1 MNKIKKLEVIF
12 NEKKVGTL
20 ALLNKNKIDL
30 LAFQYD
36 DEWIKNGFSI
46 SPFSLP
52 LENKVFIPKIDPFNG
67 MFGVFSDSLPDG
79 WGKLLVDR
87 TLKKNNINPFEI
99 TSLDRLAIVGNSG
112 MGGLEYIPQ
121 YDFEI
126 KSEIKDLDELALSC
140 KKILNTEYSENL
152 DELFLLGG
160 SSGGARPK
168 ILTNINGEDWIIK
181 FPSKFDND
189 NIGKQEYDYS
199 LCAKK
204 CGIFMPET
212 KLFPSKNCSGF
223 FGVKRFDREK
233 NSENKIKKI
242 HMVSVSGLLE
252 TSHRIPNL
260 DYDILMKL
268 TLKLTNDF
276 EEVKKMY
283 RLMCFNI
290 FAHNRDD
297 HSKNFSFLYNEVKR
311 KWELS
316 PAYDLTY
323 SNSIGGE
330 HATTVAGNG
339 KNPTIKEILKVAENI
354 GLKKDESEKIALEI
368 KKIVENDLKEYK
380 GAKMKVSYENGE
392 MRPEHS
398 GSNIQG

>member
-12 NEKKVGTL
+12 NGKKVGTL
-20 ALLNKNKIDL
+20 ALLNKSKIDL

-87 TLKKNNINPFEI
+87 TLKKNNIDPFEI

-204 CGIFMPET
+204 CGIFIPET

-330 HATTVAGNG
+330 HATTIAGNG
-339 KNPTIKEILKVAENI
+339 KNPTIKDILKVAENI

-368 KKIVENDLKEYK
+368 KKIVENDLKEYL
-380 GAKMKVSYENGE
+380 
-392 MRPEHS
+392 
-398 GSNIQG
+398 

>member
-20 ALLNKNKIDL
+20 ALLNKSKIDL

-330 HATTVAGNG
+330 HATTIAGNG
-339 KNPTIKEILKVAENI
+339 KNPTIKDILKVAENI

-368 KKIVENDLKEYK
+368 KKIVENDLKEYL
-380 GAKMKVSYENGE
+380 
-392 MRPEHS
+392 
-398 GSNIQG
+398 

>member
-20 ALLNKNKIDL
+20 ALLNKSKIDL
-30 LAFQYD
+30 LAFQYE

-126 KSEIKDLDELALSC
+126 KSEIKNLDELALSC

-233 NSENKIKKI
+233 NSKNEIKKI

-368 KKIVENDLKEYK
+368 KKIVENDLKEYL
-380 GAKMKVSYENGE
+380 
-392 MRPEHS
+392 
-398 GSNIQG
+398 

>member
-20 ALLNKNKIDL
+20 ALLNKSKIDL

-297 HSKNFSFLYNEVKR
+297 HSKNFSFLYNEIKR

-330 HATTVAGNG
+330 HATTIAGNG
-339 KNPTIKEILKVAENI
+339 KNPTIKDILKVAENI

-368 KKIVENDLKEYK
+368 KKIVENDLKEYL
-380 GAKMKVSYENGE
+380 
-392 MRPEHS
+392 
-398 GSNIQG
+398 